1 MGTRKMDKLSMPPVF
16 PIPPAYDKNG
26 NLDLNAVRKYIVY
39 LEENGAKVIMTTAG
53 TSQFNLLNM
62 SDIISLN
69 KVCAEFNGKSIL
81 GVPALSQQE
90 ASNFIVE
97 MNKLELTD
105 SSLMLLYPDRY
116 YGDDGIVDYFNTLA
130 DKSDYSCFIHGMFMR
145 KGTGGTYNFTA
156 ELINKISRHDNIVGM
171 KEETNDFGLAYG
183 VCKDINKDNFI
194 VIVAG
199 GSQKR
204 FLSLHSTGVQ
214 TFLTGIGNI
223 LPKIDIDFHN
233 KLTTGKL
240 YEAYDVV
247 NNFENLF
254 FDVFMKYGWH
264 LSLREGLYCENHYE
278 SNTKPPFPRANK
290 EMISDIKNIIEK
302 MKIKLNND
310 E

>member
-1 MGTRKMDKLSMPPVF
+1 MGTRKMDSLGMPPVF

-26 NLDLNAVRKYIVY
+26 NLDLNAVRKYITY
-39 LEENGAKVIMTTAG
+39 LEESGVEVIMTTAG
-53 TSQFNLLNM
+53 TSQFNLLKM

-69 KVCAEFNGKSIL
+69 KVCAEFKGKSIL
-81 GVPALSQQE
+81 GIPALSQEE
-90 ASNFIVE
+90 ASSFIVE
-97 MNKLELTD
+97 MNKLEFKN

-116 YGDDGIVDYFNTLA
+116 YGDSGIVDYFNSLA
-130 DKSDYSCFIHGMFMR
+130 DTSNYTCFIHGMFMR

-156 ELINKISRHDNIVGM
+156 ELINKISLHSNIIGM
-171 KEETNDFGLAYG
+171 KEETNDFGLAYS

-199 GSQKR
+199 GSMKR

-223 LPKIDIDFHN
+223 LPKIDIDFHS
-233 KLTTGKL
+233 KLTNGKL

-278 SNTKPPFPRANK
+278 PHTKPPFPRANK
-290 EMISDIKNIIEK
+290 EMI
-302 MKIKLNND
+302 
-310 E
+310 